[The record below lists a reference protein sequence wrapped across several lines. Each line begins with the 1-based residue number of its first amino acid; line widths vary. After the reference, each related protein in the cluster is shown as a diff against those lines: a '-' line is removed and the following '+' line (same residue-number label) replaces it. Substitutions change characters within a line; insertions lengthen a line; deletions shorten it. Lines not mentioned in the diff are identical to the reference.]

1 MHCDA
6 AENCHRPNGLNP
18 MLDPSDWNTPDA
30 DIDQPLLLVV
40 VDTEE
45 EFDWGRPVSRDQTS
59 TAAISSQYRAHRI
72 FEKYGIRPT
81 YVVDYPVASQESGYA
96 PLKELYDDG
105 LCQIGT
111 HLHPWVSP
119 PFDEQVSNLNSYPG
133 NLPRDLEKAKL
144 ERLTEEIAKRFGDRP
159 EIYKAGRYGVGPN
172 TADILSELGYRI
184 DASVV
189 PHTDFR
195 DDEGPDFR
203 HCDAAPYWFGKD
215 RILEI
220 PLSAGFTGMFAN
232 LGWAGWNR
240 ISSPLGRALKLTGIS
255 SRLRLLDRIVLTPE
269 GITHTEHQR
278 LTRTMLAAGRRV
290 FSFTYHSPSLEP
302 GCTPYVRNDD
312 DLAVFLD
319 RFDRYFD
326 YFINEVGGRPSTPH
340 EVYTLLSEPPEA

>member
-1 MHCDA
+1 MLDA
-6 AENCHRPNGLNP
+6 A
-18 MLDPSDWNTPDA
+18 DWKTPDT

-59 TAAISSQYRAHRI
+59 TKAIASQYRAQEI
-72 FEKYGIRPT
+72 LQKYGIKPT
-81 YVVDYPVASQESGYA
+81 YVIDYPVASQASGYG
-96 PLKELYDDG
+96 PLKELYEDG

-144 ERLTEEIAKRFGDRP
+144 EQLTEEIAKRFGDRP
-159 EIYKAGRYGVGPN
+159 TIYKAGRYGVGPN
-172 TADILSELGYRI
+172 TAKILGELGYRI

-189 PHTDFR
+189 PRTDFR

-203 HCDAAPYWFGKD
+203 HCAAAPYWFGED
-215 RILEI
+215 EILEI
-220 PLSAGFTGMFAN
+220 PLSAGFTGMFAG

-240 ISSPLGRALKLTGIS
+240 INSPLGRTLKLTGIS

-269 GITHTEHQR
+269 GITHAEHRR

-326 YFINEVGGRPSTPH
+326 YFINEVGGRPATPY
-340 EVYTLLSEPPEA
+340 EVFTLMGGSAKP